1 MITVMLVDD
10 HAIVR
15 TGLTQLFSTVSDIEV
30 VAEASDGADAVAQ
43 MSHAVPDVVLMDL
56 AMPVMDGVEA
66 TRAIMS
72 RWPGTRIVGLTSYS
86 DRKRV
91 LAMLDAGAC
100 GYLLKESDPDELVRA
115 VRAAVAGEAPL
126 APVAASALLQAR
138 VDRAPLDAL
147 TNRERDVL
155 AALAGGLSNRRI
167 GDLLGIS
174 EATVK
179 GHLTRIYL
187 ALGVPDRMTAAM
199 RAREMGL
206 DAISPR

>member
-1 MITVMLVDD
+1 
-10 HAIVR
+10 
-15 TGLTQLFSTVSDIEV
+15 
-30 VAEASDGADAVAQ
+30 